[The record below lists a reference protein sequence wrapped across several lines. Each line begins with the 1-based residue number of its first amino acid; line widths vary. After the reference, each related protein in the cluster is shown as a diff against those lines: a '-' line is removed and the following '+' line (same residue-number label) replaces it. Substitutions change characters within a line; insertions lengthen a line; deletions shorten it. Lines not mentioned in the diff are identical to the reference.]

1 MPLVLEFC
9 RMQDLYTFSLVIA
22 YLLVRQ
28 SSTYLNI
35 SLQRAVHVQDHSCAL
50 TVLLSEVQFDA
61 DG

>member
-1 MPLVLEFC
+1 
-9 RMQDLYTFSLVIA
+9 MQDLYMFSQLLPLIA
-22 YLLVRQ
+22 YLLVKQ

-35 SLQRAVHVQDHSCAL
+35 SLQCAVHVQDSSCAL